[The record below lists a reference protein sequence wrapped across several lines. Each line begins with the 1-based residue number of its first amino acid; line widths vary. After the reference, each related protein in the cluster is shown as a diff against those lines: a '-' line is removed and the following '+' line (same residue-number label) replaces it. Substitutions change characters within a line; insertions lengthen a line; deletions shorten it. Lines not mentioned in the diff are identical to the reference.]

1 MLSDTRS
8 VFQKPALCQG
18 TTLQAAEKPVDRVS
32 KGRFVSGHGFSRAV
46 NAAKSR
52 WPLGPGGMFFGNP
65 DLDHKPFL
73 IDASARTP
81 YSYPVFKKHFSP
93 GPKK

>member
-1 MLSDTRS
+1 MQ
-8 VFQKPALCQG
+8 QKIA
-18 TTLQAAEKPVDRVS
+18 
-32 KGRFVSGHGFSRAV
+32 GFSP
-46 NAAKSR
+46 
-52 WPLGPGGMFFGNP
+52 WEMFFGNP

-73 IDASARTP
+73 IDASAKTP